1 MWSALLERPPW
12 VKVWPVVSEAGCL
25 ENILRSEEKTKI
37 AGSER
42 IRDVVKRVWLR
53 EVPALQSVPF
63 CL

>member
-1 MWSALLERPPW
+1 MWSALLERPPC
-12 VKVWPVVSEAGCL
+12 VKVWPAVSEAGCL

-53 EVPALQSVPF
+53 EVPAL
-63 CL
+63 